1 MIKHQKVCFKKIVTP
16 RTCSLVTSTNVH
28 TFFGIV
34 GTGRPT
40 LKIIFWLRKSHKPS
54 HKFVKKDLDTQ
65 NFALFSEVRLRGLEG
80 GGDL

>member
-1 MIKHQKVCFKKIVTP
+1 MTP
-16 RTCSLVTSTNVH
+16 RTCSLDTDTNVH
-28 TFFGIV
+28 TFGIV

-65 NFALFSEVRLRGLEG
+65 NFALFSVVRLRGLEG